1 MSYIWY
7 FYMSTILYDIEII
20 AVEVNLMILM
30 FDEKHTLDYELDSI

>member
-7 FYMSTILYDIEII
+7 FYMSTILYGIEII